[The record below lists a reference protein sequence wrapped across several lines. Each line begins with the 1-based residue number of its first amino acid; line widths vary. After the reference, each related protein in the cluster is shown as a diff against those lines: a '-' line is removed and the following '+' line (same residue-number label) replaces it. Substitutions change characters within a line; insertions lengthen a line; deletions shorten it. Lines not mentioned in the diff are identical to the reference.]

1 MNDVLH
7 RAAKIVTRIVAE
19 ENVKPVMEEL
29 THIRGDTVWWGDE

>member
-7 RAAKIVTRIVAE
+7 RAAKVVAGLVAE

-29 THIRGDTVWWGDE
+29 THIRERIRWWGDE